1 MANQTNGVLGGF
13 IGKMGPA
20 VGYRWKNIW
29 CVRSHAE
36 HIRNPR
42 TEAQQEHRSLF
53 KQEVQLA
60 GRMRWAVNI
69 GLKEISDQMD
79 MTAQNLFVKANQK
92 AFSLVDGLLEVDYAN
107 LCISAGSVAPV
118 AVTEVVRGEGDVLTV
133 SFEKNPLRLSAD
145 AYDNVYF
152 WIWCPDAQEG
162 YLCNPVYR
170 RARRMSVVLPET
182 MEGKAVH
189 VYAFVQDENGRC
201 SNTAYGAV
209 DSVAGTDSSGA
220 ETDAETDSSV
230 ADTDSSTLLTVG
242 SPSPDSGEELGME
255 GAAVS
260 GFKQGA
266 QTPPSPPRGGTR

>member
-1 MANQTNGVLGGF
+1 MAKQTNGVLGGF

-60 GRMRWAVNI
+60 GRMRRAVNI

-92 AFSLVDGLLEVDYAN
+92 AFCLVDGVLEVDYAN
-107 LCISAGSVAPV
+107 LCISAGGVAPV

-152 WIWCPDAQEG
+152 WIWCPEAQEG

-182 MEGKAVH
+182 MEGKGVH

-209 DSVAGTDSSGA
+209 CE
-220 ETDAETDSSV
+220 ETDAE
-230 ADTDSSTLLTVG
+230 TDSSTLLTVG
-242 SPSPDSGEELGME
+242 TPSPDSGEEPRMSSS
-255 GAAVS
+255 AVS
-260 GFKQGA
+260 GFKRDS
-266 QTPPSPPRGGTR
+266 QTPSRSATQSLSYSVT